1 MLNTTYSE
9 SAPAISPDGRWLAY
23 ESNESGRPEVYV
35 RPFPAV
41 DDGRWTV
48 STGGGTEPRWAPNGR
63 ELFFTNRSGGWMTP
77 GVLMSAPVKAG
88 STFIAGQPTAVL
100 KIPAGAS
107 AAYDVAPDGRFL
119 FHFQRSM
126 REGEKAPRQEIII
139 VQNWFEELKARVPTP
154 VAK

>member
-1 MLNTTYSE
+1 M
-9 SAPAISPDGRWLAY
+9 
-23 ESNESGRPEVYV
+23 YV

-41 DDGRWTV
+41 DQGRWTI

-63 ELFFTNRSGGWMTP
+63 ELFFTVRSGGWTTP
-77 GVLMSAPVKAG
+77 GVLMSVPVRPG

-107 AAYDVAPDGRFL
+107 EAYDVAPDGRFL
-119 FHFQRSM
+119 FHFQRST
-126 REGEKAPRQEIII
+126 RAGEEAPRQEIII
-139 VQNWFEELKARVPTP
+139 VQNWFEELKARVPTA